1 MYPTFICF
9 AFVFQYSNPD
19 LYVAKKNSM
28 SNQQV
33 YPFGYTISVCPYVV
47 LKLIRIEYKNKQ
59 LIAQSTSSSTKHG
72 LRWID
77 RAQKGRELC
86 TAVCIA

>member
-19 LYVAKKNSM
+19 LYVAKKKSM

-33 YPFGYTISVCPYVV
+33 YHFGYTILCLTVCSFEVDYN
-47 LKLIRIEYKNKQ
+47 RI
-59 LIAQSTSSSTKHG
+59 
-72 LRWID
+72 
-77 RAQKGRELC
+77 
-86 TAVCIA
+86 